1 MCAWEMCSREPDLV
15 QRRGA
20 REVSWRNELFK
31 PRAFFVFFNMFS
43 FLWLCRVFV
52 AACGIFTVAWALEHR
67 LSSCGTRALSPHGM
81 WNLSSSTRDQIRV
94 PCIKRWILNHW
105 TTREV
110 PEIFSLG
117 VCVGDHCRK
126 KEILV

>member
-1 MCAWEMCSREPDLV
+1 MCAWEMCSREHDLV

-67 LSSCGTRALSPHGM
+67 LSSCGTRALSPLGM

-94 PCIKRWILNHW
+94 P
-105 TTREV
+105 
-110 PEIFSLG
+110 
-117 VCVGDHCRK
+117 
-126 KEILV
+126 

>member
-1 MCAWEMCSREPDLV
+1 ML
-15 QRRGA
+15 
-20 REVSWRNELFK
+20 
-31 PRAFFVFFNMFS
+31 S

-52 AACGIFTVAWALEHR
+52 AVCRIFTVACALEHR
-67 LSSCGTRALSPHGM
+67 LSSSGTWALLPLGM

-94 PCIKRWILNHW
+94 PFIKRQILNLW
-105 TTREV
+105 TTKEV
-110 PEIFSLG
+110 PEICSLG